1 MKNITLITLFV
12 GASAFITSAYAEL
25 SGNLGVTSDYFWRGT
40 TQSGGEA
47 SVSGGLDYATEDY
60 YVGAWIGSLGEGGG
74 EELDLYIGT
83 EISGFDVGLIKYII
97 GGAEATEYYVGYS
110 FAGADLSYAVD
121 ADTDDEF
128 IGVSYGVDLIEGL
141 GTTISY
147 GDYDATGE
155 YLQLDVSYGDLTISV
170 VDHDAAADLDYVVS
184 YGWSL

>member
-1 MKNITLITLFV
+1 M
-12 GASAFITSAYAEL
+12 
-25 SGNLGVTSDYFWRGT
+25 
-40 TQSGGEA
+40 
-47 SVSGGLDYATEDY
+47 
-60 YVGAWIGSLGEGGG
+60 
-74 EELDLYIGT
+74 
-83 EISGFDVGLIKYII
+83 
-97 GGAEATEYYVGYS
+97 
-110 FAGADLSYAVD
+110 D

-128 IGVSYGVDLIEGL
+128 IGVSYGLDLIEGL